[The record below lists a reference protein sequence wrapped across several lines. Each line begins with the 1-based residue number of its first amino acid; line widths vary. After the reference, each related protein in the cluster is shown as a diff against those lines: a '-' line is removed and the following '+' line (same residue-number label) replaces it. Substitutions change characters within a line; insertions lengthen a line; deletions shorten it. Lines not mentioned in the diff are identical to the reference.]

1 MAAILVID
9 DEPLVA
15 QMIRRTI
22 EDQHVITVQNSATA
36 ALALIDGGARF
47 DVVITD
53 LQMPG
58 GDGIWL
64 SDTLA
69 QRNPALARRGEAVPP
84 CRAARAD
91 RSRSA
96 KRRLSERYACRSR
109 RRRARS
115 SCPSRNCSMLVPST
129 ASCCGMNEARVSPG
143 SVFSSRKIGPRS
155 ETIRSV
161 RE

>member
-69 QRNPALARRGEAVPP
+69 QRNPALARRMIFLTGGATTPKAHAFLQRPDIEWLEKPFRPAEL
-84 CRAARAD
+84 RERID
-91 RSRSA
+91 RVLRSA
-96 KRRLSERYACRSR
+96 
-109 RRRARS
+109 
-115 SCPSRNCSMLVPST
+115 
-129 ASCCGMNEARVSPG
+129 G
-143 SVFSSRKIGPRS
+143 
-155 ETIRSV
+155 
-161 RE
+161 